1 MTDET
6 HRKLSETRRNTAEAR
21 LDEIEKLQAEVAK
34 YKTALEFYADPS
46 HWTIE
51 WVEGSFGDYGDIA
64 RRALKE

>member
-1 MTDET
+1 MTPERIDKLKRL
-6 HRKLSETRRNTAEAR
+6 HRSEITECLN
-21 LDEIEKLQAEVAK
+21 EIENLQAENAK